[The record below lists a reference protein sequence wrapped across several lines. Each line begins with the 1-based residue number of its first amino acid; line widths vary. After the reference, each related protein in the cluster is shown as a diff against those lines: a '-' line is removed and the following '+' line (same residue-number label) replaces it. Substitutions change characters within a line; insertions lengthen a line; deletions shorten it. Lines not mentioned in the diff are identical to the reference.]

1 MSIVSE
7 ALRSWLVECS
17 CFRWVCWQHW
27 RSWFMPLV
35 VGLYC
40 VVLLVVLPLL
50 VWELYREGTPDEFKA
65 WFVAGIFML
74 LTIPVF
80 LVGLVQHLL
89 NYTQP
94 HLQKHIIR
102 CTDISL
108 SFPEWSLVVHSHI
121 HMSQN
126 HLL

>member
-1 MSIVSE
+1 
-7 ALRSWLVECS
+7 
-17 CFRWVCWQHW
+17 
-27 RSWFMPLV
+27 MPVV

-108 SFPEWSLVVHSHI
+108 LFSDPPKAPIRWLLASHK
-121 HMSQN
+121 
-126 HLL
+126 LLA

>member
-1 MSIVSE
+1 
-7 ALRSWLVECS
+7 
-17 CFRWVCWQHW
+17 
-27 RSWFMPLV
+27 MPVV

-102 CTDISL
+102 CTDICL
-108 SFPEWSLVVHSHI
+108 SFAYPPKAPIRCFSSTAR
-121 HMSQN
+121 MDFP
-126 HLL
+126 